1 VGPLDTC
8 MLGLLCRV
16 HRHYQRDNCAP
27 LDRVQLVQ
35 DSGYT
40 PSLVRAV
47 LRSLEI
53 RGFIETAKNNRRDL
67 YHVTRKGWKKMK
79 KNKKKE
85 KELAT
90 KIKKSKKVKKDLD
103 EKVKSTSTKVKK
115 SKKVKEEKPKKEK
128 VKKSKKQKKLVIPDA
143 SARDGQLREFL
154 YAQFEECEKD
164 RSLLPHKISRHLI
177 EKFDGQISDNT
188 IRKYLHDWRHRD
200 FN

>member
-1 VGPLDTC
+1 

-16 HRHYQRDNCAP
+16 HRCYRRDNCAS
-27 LDRVQLVQ
+27 LDRSQLAQ
-35 DSGYT
+35 TSGYT
-40 PSLVRAV
+40 SSLVRAV

-53 RGFIETAKNNRRDL
+53 RGFIETAKNNERDL
-67 YHVTRKGWKKMK
+67 YHVTKKGWKKMK

-85 KELAT
+85 KEIEA
-90 KIKKSKKVKKDLD
+90 KVKKSKKTKKELD

-115 SKKVKEEKPKKEK
+115 SKK
-128 VKKSKKQKKLVIPDA
+128 QKKLTIPDA
-143 SARDGQLREFL
+143 NARDGQLREFL
-154 YAQFEECEKD
+154 YTQFAECAKD

-200 FN
+200 FD

>member
-8 MLGLLCRV
+8 LLGLLCRP

-27 LDRVQLVQ
+27 LDHSQLVQ
-35 DSGYT
+35 DSAYT
-40 PSLVRAV
+40 LSLVRAI

-85 KELAT
+85 KEIAT

-103 EKVKSTSTKVKK
+103 EKVKTSTKVKK
-115 SKKVKEEKPKKEK
+115 SKKVKKEKTKKEK
-128 VKKSKKQKKLVIPDA
+128 VKKVKKQKKLIIPDA
-143 SARDGQLREFL
+143 SARDGQMREFL
-154 YAQFEECEKD
+154 YAQFAECEKD
-164 RSLLPHKISRHLI
+164 RSLLPHKISSHLI
-177 EKFDGQISDNT
+177 EKFSGQISDNT
-188 IRKYLHDWRHRD
+188 IRKYLHDWRHRND
-200 FN
+200 

>member
-1 VGPLDTC
+1 VGPLDTRL
-8 MLGLLCRV
+8 LGLLCRV
-16 HRHYQRDNCAP
+16 HRCYRRDNCAS
-27 LDRVQLVQ
+27 LDRSQLAQ
-35 DSGYT
+35 TSGYT
-40 PSLVRAV
+40 PSLVKAI

-53 RGFIETAKNNRRDL
+53 RGFIETAKNNERDL
-67 YHVTRKGWKKMK
+67 YHVTKKGWKKMK

-90 KIKKSKKVKKDLD
+90 KIKKSKKVEKDLD

-115 SKKVKEEKPKKEK
+115 TKEEKPKKEK
-128 VKKSKKQKKLVIPDA
+128 VKKSKKQKKLTVPDA

-188 IRKYLHDWRHRD
+188 IHKYLHDWRHRD

>member
-8 MLGLLCRV
+8 LLGLLCRP

-27 LDRVQLVQ
+27 LDRSQLVQ

-40 PSLVRAV
+40 PSLVKAI

-53 RGFIETAKNNRRDL
+53 RGFIETAKNSDRDL
-67 YHVTRKGWKKMK
+67 YHITKKGWKKMK

-115 SKKVKEEKPKKEK
+115 SKKTKEEKPKKEK

-143 SARDGQLREFL
+143 SARDGQMREFL
-154 YAQFEECEKD
+154 YAQFEECSKN
-164 RSLLPHKISRHLI
+164 RSLLSHKISRHLI
-177 EKFDGQISDNT
+177 EKFEGQISDNT
-188 IRKYLHDWRHRD
+188 IRKYLHDWRHRND
-200 FN
+200 N

>member
-1 VGPLDTC
+1 VGPLDTRV
-8 MLGLLCRV
+8 LGLLCRAYK
-16 HRHYQRDNCAP
+16 HYRRDNCAS
-27 LDRVQLVQ
+27 LDRDRLAQ
-35 DSGYT
+35 DSEYT
-40 PSLVRAV
+40 SSLVRAV

-53 RGFIETAKNNRRDL
+53 RGFIETAQNNRREL
-67 YHVTRKGWKKMK
+67 YHVTKKGWKKMK

-85 KELAT
+85 KE
-90 KIKKSKKVKKDLD
+90 I
-103 EKVKSTSTKVKK
+103 EEKVKK
-115 SKKVKEEKPKKEK
+115 SKKTKKELDEKVKNTKMKKSKKTKEEQPKKEK
-128 VKKSKKQKKLVIPDA
+128 VKKSKKQKKLTIPDA

-154 YAQFEECEKD
+154 YAQFAECEKD